1 MKENRLIA
9 KNSVILFFRLFITTI
24 LGLYSTRLVVN
35 GLGASDYGLYTIVG
49 GIVIMLT
56 FINSGM
62 HTATFRFVAYEMGKE
77 NGGNVN
83 EVFNISIFIH
93 IILSLIVLLLT
104 ETIGVYY
111 VNNHLN
117 VDPVKINDALY
128 VLRFSTYSAMLGI
141 IGIPFNGLITANEK
155 FNVQA
160 SIEIIRTILSLAAA
174 ICISIFVDNKLRLYA
189 LLMMFAQGMPAL
201 LFLLYCKIKYSD
213 YIKWNFQKLS
223 KKHFEMFSFAGWTM
237 LGAAS
242 TIGRN
247 QGSALIINSFFGPVL
262 NASFG
267 IANQI
272 NSFVSILSRNL
283 GQAAIPQITKSYS
296 QDNMNRSISLA
307 SYISKYSMF
316 LMLIIAIPVLLNT
329 NYIINIWIGEAPEF
343 TVIFSRLMIINA
355 LIEGIGS
362 SGITS
367 LVQANGKIK
376 YFQIFTSLVSL
387 SSLPIAY
394 LLFKLGYNPSFITI
408 AYISTASINVIIKQI
423 LLNKIIKLDVK
434 KFINI
439 SYLKVLSVVTLSI
452 PLFFIKWLIVDDFIA
467 FMIVSTFVVCWLLIS
482 MYIVGV
488 ENFERLLINS
498 TLKKLLSRKQLKN

>member
-1 MKENRLIA
+1 M
-9 KNSVILFFRLFITTI
+9 KNSAILFFRLLFTTI

-35 GLGASDYGLYTIVG
+35 GLGASDYGIYTIVG
-49 GIVIMLT
+49 GIVVMLT

-83 EVFNISIFIH
+83 EVFNISIIIH
-93 IILSLIVLLLT
+93 LVISLLVLILT

-111 VNNHLN
+111 VNKYLN
-117 VDPVKINDALY
+117 VDPSKINDALY

-160 SIEIIRTILSLAAA
+160 TVEIIRTILALVAA
-174 ICISIFVDNKLRLYA
+174 ISITTFIGNKLRLYA
-189 LLMMFAQGMPAL
+189 LLMMFAQGIPAI
-201 LFLLYCKIKYSD
+201 LFIIYCKLFFPD
-213 YIKWNFQKLS
+213 YVRWNFQKIG
-223 KKHFEMFSFAGWTM
+223 KKYSEMFSFAGWTM

-247 QGSALIINSFFGPVL
+247 QGSALIINNFFGSVL

-267 IANQI
+267 IANQV
-272 NSFVSILSRNL
+272 NSFISILSRNL

-296 QDNMNRSISLA
+296 KAEEDRSITLA

-316 LMLIIAIPVLLNT
+316 LMLVVAIPVLLNT
-329 NYIINIWIGEAPEF
+329 NYIISLWIGDAPDF
-343 TVIFSRLMIINA
+343 TVIFSRLMIIHA

-362 SGITS
+362 NGINS
-367 LVQANGKIK
+367 LVQASGKIK

-394 LLFKLGYNPSFITI
+394 FLFKFSLDPSFITI
-408 AYISTASINVIIKQI
+408 AYISTALLNVIVKQY
-423 LLNKIIKLDVK
+423 LLSKVIKLDVK
-434 KFINI
+434 KFISI
-439 SYLKVLSVVTLSI
+439 SYLRVISVVVMTL
-452 PLFFIKWLIVDDFIA
+452 PLFFLKWFIVDDFSDFLTVSLIA
-467 FMIVSTFVVCWLLIS
+467 VFWIVFSIYVVGIDNNERSILNNKLRKLIVK
-482 MYIVGV
+482 IV
-488 ENFERLLINS
+488 N
-498 TLKKLLSRKQLKN
+498 